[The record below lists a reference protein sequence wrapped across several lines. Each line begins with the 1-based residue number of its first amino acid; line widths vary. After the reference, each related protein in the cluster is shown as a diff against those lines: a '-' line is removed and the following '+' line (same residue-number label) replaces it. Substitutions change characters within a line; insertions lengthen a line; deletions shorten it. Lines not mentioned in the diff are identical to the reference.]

1 MDNSEEYTS
10 KINDITKEVE
20 NISGENISSI
30 LNDKTNTEHNGG
42 FINPPLE
49 NMTGGQQPLMND
61 NISPVTNNISQPI
74 SNTKK
79 QINLETVKKVVK
91 LYGIYIVIPIVIFIG
106 LFFLK
111 PNFILKEKS
120 NKDYEKKLLNTNMI
134 QNDIKKEVKNEKVL
148 DIKKYIIYSLVISLV
163 LDAGLFMFLKYRNT
177 L

>member
-30 LNDKTNTEHNGG
+30 LNDKTNTEHNNKG
-42 FINPPLE
+42 FINPSLE
-49 NMTGGQQPLMND
+49 NMPGQQPLMND

-79 QINLETVKKVVK
+79 QINLETVKKVIK

-120 NKDYEKKLLNTNMI
+120 NKESEKNLLKTNMVQSNI
-134 QNDIKKEVKNEKVL
+134 EKVL

-163 LDAGLFMFLKYRNT
+163 LDTVLFMFLKYRNT

>member
-1 MDNSEEYTS
+1 MDNSEEYNS

-30 LNDKTNTEHNGG
+30 INNTSNTEKNSG
-42 FINPPLE
+42 FINPSLD
-49 NMTGGQQPLMND
+49 NIAVQQPLTND
-61 NISPVTNNISQPI
+61 NISPVMNNTSQPI

-79 QINLETVKKVVK
+79 QINLETLKNVVK
-91 LYGIYIVIPIVIFIG
+91 LYGIYIAIPIVIFIG

-120 NKDYEKKLLNTNMI
+120 NKESEKKLLNTI
-134 QNDIKKEVKNEKVL
+134 QNEKEVKNEKVL

-163 LDAGLFMFLKYRNT
+163 LDTGLFMFLKYRNT

>member
-20 NISGENISSI
+20 NISGENISNI
-30 LNDKTNTEHNGG
+30 INNTSNKEHNSG
-42 FINPPLE
+42 FINPSLDDI
-49 NMTGGQQPLMND
+49 GAQQPLMND
-61 NISPVTNNISQPI
+61 NISPVINNTSQPI

-79 QINLETVKKVVK
+79 QINLETVKNIVK
-91 LYGIYIVIPIVIFIG
+91 IYGIYIPIPIVIFIG

-120 NKDYEKKLLNTNMI
+120 YKESEKKLLNTI
-134 QNDIKKEVKNEKVL
+134 QNEKEVKNEKVL

>member
-30 LNDKTNTEHNGG
+30 INNTSNTEQNSG
-42 FINPPLE
+42 FINPSLDDI
-49 NMTGGQQPLMND
+49 GVQQPLTND
-61 NISPVTNNISQPI
+61 NISPVMNNTSQPI

-79 QINLETVKKVVK
+79 QINLETVKNVVK
-91 LYGIYIVIPIVIFIG
+91 LYGIYIAIPIVIFIG

-120 NKDYEKKLLNTNMI
+120 NKESGKKLLNTNMI
-134 QNDIKKEVKNEKVL
+134 QNEKEVKNEKVL

-163 LDAGLFMFLKYRNT
+163 LDTGLFMFLKYRNT

>member
-1 MDNSEEYTS
+1 MDNSEEYNS

-30 LNDKTNTEHNGG
+30 INNTSNTEKNSG
-42 FINPPLE
+42 FINPSLD
-49 NMTGGQQPLMND
+49 NIAVQQPLTND
-61 NISPVTNNISQPI
+61 NISPVMNNTSQPI

-79 QINLETVKKVVK
+79 QINLETVKNVVK
-91 LYGIYIVIPIVIFIG
+91 LYGIYIAIPIVIFIG

-120 NKDYEKKLLNTNMI
+120 NKESEKKLLNTI
-134 QNDIKKEVKNEKVL
+134 QNEKEVKNEKVL

-163 LDAGLFMFLKYRNT
+163 LDTGLFMFLKYRNT

>member
-30 LNDKTNTEHNGG
+30 LNDKTSTEHNNKG
-42 FINPPLE
+42 FINPSLE
-49 NMTGGQQPLMND
+49 NMSGQQPLMND

-120 NKDYEKKLLNTNMI
+120 NKESEKKLLKTNMVQSNI
-134 QNDIKKEVKNEKVL
+134 EKVL

-163 LDAGLFMFLKYRNT
+163 LDAVLFMFLKYRNT